1 MSTALCVEGGAGNKN
16 PARLSVVER
25 IRQIE
30 AAARE
35 RDARR
40 LERLEKRAIDRAKMK
55 NCAFAQW
62 RPAKPSPYL
71 VKKITFPESLL
82 IGHTII
88 DVRRPYKLIYRGG
101 CFQSESDM
109 LLMTFGEMLTL
120 SDIRPHC
127 WRR

>member
-40 LERLEKRAIDRAKMK
+40 LERLEKRAIDSRE
-55 NCAFAQW
+55 NEELRLCAMAAGEAVALSCQ
-62 RPAKPSPYL
+62 
-71 VKKITFPESLL
+71 KITFPESLL